1 MSLQSRMKKSRRIRK
16 LPPME
21 KEEKNNLSRDKKS
34 KCTMSMNLWHEV
46 SCGKNAPDSVNVII
60 EIQKG
65 SKNKYEIDKETGLIK
80 LDRAMKTSQDY
91 PFDYGFVPQSLWED
105 NDPLDIVLLTTSPLV
120 PGILVE
126 ARPIAVMR
134 VMDCGEGD
142 DKIIAVPKSDPRF
155 DEIEDLKD
163 INKHTL
169 KEIQHFFE
177 TYKTIDDG
185 KEVIVQGIEGKAAAV
200 ATVAKGLKMY
210 QEKFGK

>member
-1 MSLQSRMKKSRRIRK
+1 
-16 LPPME
+16 
-21 KEEKNNLSRDKKS
+21 
-34 KCTMSMNLWHEV
+34 MNLWHDI
-46 SCGKNAPDSVNVII
+46 SCGKNVPNIINVIV
-60 EIQKG
+60 EIPKG

-105 NDPLDIVLLTTSPLV
+105 NDPLDVVLLTTSPLV

-134 VMDCGEGD
+134 VIDCGEGD

-155 DEIEDLKD
+155 DDVVNLSD
-163 INKHTL
+163 INKHTI

-177 TYKTIDDG
+177 TYKTIEDG
-185 KEVIVQGIEGKAAAV
+185 KKVVVKGVENKAAAI
-200 ATVAKGLKMY
+200 ATVKKGLKMY
-210 QEKFGK
+210 KEKFSK